1 MTTIATFTSPMEAH
15 LLRMRLGAAGI
26 DAFLQDENMIQM
38 DYLYSNL
45 LGGVKVQ
52 VADEDVPAV
61 RELLAEDHGIE
72 ADRGEDETE
81 GT

>member
-1 MTTIATFTSPMEAH
+1 MEAH